1 MKKYAFSLCLALAVV
16 SASAHAEDILNARED
31 CKYLAIY
38 QPDPV
43 NDAEYKPGVDA
54 EGNPVVEADIAPSAI
69 TLPDKYT
76 FDIKVDA
83 ATNAGLPVP
92 AGVISEMSVGSVTIE
107 KGRVSFNGKPI
118 EGDAEATLRALCAST
133 PPPETKQPQKKQ
145 K

>member
-1 MKKYAFSLCLALAVV
+1 MKRYVFPICLFLAVV
-16 SASAHAEDILNARED
+16 SAPAGAEDVLNARED

-43 NDAEYKPGVDA
+43 NDAEYKPGIDA
-54 EGNPVVEADIAPSAI
+54 EGNPVVEADIALPAI
-69 TLPDKYT
+69 ALPEKYT

-107 KGRVSFNGKPI
+107 KGKVSFNGKPI
-118 EGDAEATLRALCAST
+118 EGDAEATLRALCASS
-133 PPPETKQPQKKQ
+133 PPPDAKQPQKKQ